1 MPPKSPYDSVF
12 ASCPPVIDWNPRLGF
27 MDSTVRNLLLA
38 GRSWKPGVSANTWGE
53 RGAEMMIWFGCCG
66 DFGRVPF
73 LVEPAYARQHAQS
86 PLSQSIQRG
95 LTLHLG
101 FLSAVVVGFA
111 CLGLACGLPSLAL
124 ERGCLPTVVIRLL
137 GFR

>member
-1 MPPKSPYDSVF
+1 ME
-12 ASCPPVIDWNPRLGF
+12 
-27 MDSTVRNLLLA
+27 STARNFLLA
-38 GRSWKPGVSANTWGE
+38 ERSRKPEFGGIHGGE